1 MVSDTDSDYSENS
14 DFLLSDLSDTSSLFE
29 LQPSFIETYK
39 DKEIFILDY
48 DDTIKLH
55 NLSLNKQK
63 RYEEK
68 LYKILNILKTQYNK
82 KIYLVSYNL
91 KPQFNKEYTELFEE
105 MYIPVR
111 TSITEHTALQ
121 EQMYCGYTLFKD
133 YFYRYI
139 PKHIHIKEIAKK
151 NNVGLSKVIFFDD
164 NLQQITEAKMNGVP
178 CVMVDKYIGI
188 EI

>member
-1 MVSDTDSDYSENS
+1 MYSDYSENS
-14 DFLLSDLSDTSSLFE
+14 DESGLSDISILPD
-29 LQPSFIETYK
+29 FIDTYK

-55 NLSLNKQK
+55 NLSINKQK

-68 LYKILNILKTQYNK
+68 LYKILNTLKTQYNK